1 MLRRARL
8 AAQLQGL
15 APVIGGPEAALM
27 RQTEC
32 LTLRPCA
39 RPNSFDGC
47 RLAAL
52 AAQQDGCKERV
63 AGQQLPRLQLEE
75 AQRSLRDTP
84 DRPFV
89 LDGAMHAWTMRHLDF
104 DQLKQQYGEGQATA
118 ACSPACVQ
126 SLCTRLQCARHA
138 CCRFQL

>member
-8 AAQLQGL
+8 AAQLPGL
-15 APVIGGPEAALM
+15 VPIIGGPAAGSM
-27 RQTEC
+27 QQTEC

-75 AQRSLRDTP
+75 AQTSLRDTP

-89 LDGAMHAWTMRHLDF
+89 LEGAMHAWTMCSLDF
-104 DQLKQQYGEGQATA
+104 DQLKQQCGEGQATA
-118 ACSPACVQ
+118 ACSPACM
-126 SLCTRLQCARHA
+126 
-138 CCRFQL
+138 